1 MNNNHFINSKF
12 KKCMKKKSKPEIGTT
27 GYNLIE

>member
-12 KKCMKKKSKPEIGTT
+12 KKCMKNKKKIKARSM
-27 GYNLIE
+27 NDRL